1 MEMQREIR
9 YNFLFATQ
17 IGAAFLLKF
26 FASWEWL
33 LAMYMCRGHPTGP
46 LSVLS
51 RSHRVTAC
59 HYDAY
64 RNDRIDGGGGIGVT
78 RYFIDHTIRAEQ
90 QDYEAEGVEW
100 EHVDYF
106 NNKVT
111 SHFLRCVFFF
121 SGCCLQPFVV
131 RHKGKRCPFPVLTSK
146 AGALCC
152 HRTRV

>member
-9 YNFLFATQ
+9 YNVLFATQ

-51 RSHRVTAC
+51 RPHRVTAC

-111 SHFLRCVFFF
+111 LIFCDACFFF
-121 SGCCLQPFVV
+121 PAAVCSLSSCATRGN
-131 RHKGKRCPFPVLTSK
+131 
-146 AGALCC
+146 GALFPS
-152 HRTRV
+152 